1 MAKTIIVAGYGSFI
15 SAAVAE
21 KFGGAGFSVALV
33 ARSADKLAASAK
45 ALEAKGIKAAAFP
58 TDLSDLEAVKALA
71 GKVKE
76 QLGPVAALHWNAY
89 SGGAGDLLVAEA
101 AELRSVV
108 DVAVVSLL
116 VATQAVLPDLKAS
129 KGALLVTNGG
139 LGIDDPGVDAGAV
152 NWKASG
158 LAIANAAKHKLVG
171 LLAQQLK
178 ADDVYVGEVMVT
190 GAVKGSAWDDGSS
203 KLEASAIAQRFWDL
217 YSARKETFARI

>member
-58 TDLSDLEAVKALA
+58 TDLSDLDAVKALP

-76 QLGPVAALHWNAY
+76 QLGPVEALHWNAY
-89 SGGAGDLLVAEA
+89 SGGAGDLLVAEP
-101 AELRSVV
+101 AELKSVI
-108 DVAVVSLL
+108 DVAVASLL

-178 ADDVYVGEVMVT
+178 PEGVYVGEVMVT

-217 YSARKETFARI
+217 FSARKETFARI